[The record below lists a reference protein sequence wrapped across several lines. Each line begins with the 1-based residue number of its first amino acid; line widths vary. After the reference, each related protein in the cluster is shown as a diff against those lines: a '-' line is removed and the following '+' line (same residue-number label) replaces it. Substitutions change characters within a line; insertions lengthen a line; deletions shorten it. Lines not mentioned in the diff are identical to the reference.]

1 MNARRAGLGL
11 VIVAFCLP
19 LFVGLGKG
27 DLQTDEA
34 IYSFSVDR
42 MLESGDWLAPKAS
55 PYEDAPFLEKPPLK
69 FWIVALPIRLGLL
82 PHNEFGLRFWDAVMG
97 AIAFLYVYAIG
108 CRLAGP
114 VCGGVAVATLFVF
127 GPLLFEHGL
136 RGNNMEAPLLLCYCG
151 GMYHYLRAVSQ
162 SFAAPSFKGGGKAW
176 HVFAVVLYFV
186 LGFMTKFV
194 AALFLPLVL
203 GAATLLIPSYRRSVL
218 REWRAWLAAKVLGI
232 ALIVPWFAY
241 AYHRFGSRL
250 WEVMVKTHVYT
261 RMTSFLEPQ
270 HVQPWWYYWVNLYR
284 GFWFSDSA
292 WLVLAGLLLLVVQT
306 VRRRW
311 PDGLLLL
318 LWFALPMVVISFGTS
333 KLIHYTYPFVPPL
346 ALGAGYVTA
355 LAVMLVPPWLSR
367 QAKARGPLVIVAA
380 GATAIVVATLLSG
393 EMRVALGGLV
403 IRNSAVLRPALV
415 ALFAAVLAS
424 GWRAAP
430 RLAAP
435 LLVLA
440 LLPVSAYAET
450 LGRLNLDVAPIR
462 TARDCLLGAE
472 SAAGTSPA
480 GLYVDVPD
488 YLMGHPVYY
497 YLRQVRPW
505 TRAQSVGPV
514 RIARYLLDPSSP
526 RPVLISG
533 ERYQEFLH
541 GATDGVPVDYEKA
554 SAPIVT
560 FADNWLLLPGRFGA
574 CRPPK

>member
-1 MNARRAGLGL
+1 MNAQRVGLAL
-11 VIVAFCLP
+11 VVVAFCLP

-42 MLESGDWLAPKAS
+42 VLESGDWLAPKAS

-82 PHNEFGLRFWDAVMG
+82 PHNEFGLRFWDAVFG
-97 AIAFLYVYAIG
+97 AVAFLYVYLIG

-114 VCGGVAVATLFVF
+114 MCGVVAVATMFAF

-151 GMYHYLRAVSQ
+151 GMYHYLRAVSDTTPGV
-162 SFAAPSFKGGGKAW
+162 AR
-176 HVFAVVLYFV
+176 HVTAVALYFV

-203 GAATLLIPSYRRSVL
+203 GAATLLVARYRRRVL
-218 REWRAWLAAKVLGI
+218 GEWRTWLAATALCA
-232 ALIVPWFAY
+232 ALIMPWFVY
-241 AYHRFGSRL
+241 ANHRFGARL
-250 WEVMVKTHVYT
+250 WDVMVKTHVYT

-292 WLVLAGLLLLVVQT
+292 WLVLAGMALLAVQT

-311 PDGLLLL
+311 PDGVLLL
-318 LWFALPMVVISFGTS
+318 LWFAVPMVLISFGTS
-333 KLIHYTYPFVPPL
+333 KLIHYAYPFVPPL
-346 ALGAGYVTA
+346 ALGAGYVTT
-355 LAVMLVPPWLSR
+355 LAAMLVPAWLSR
-367 QAKARGPLVIVAA
+367 LTAARGPLVVIAA
-380 GATAIVVATLLSG
+380 AAAAIVWATLMSG
-393 EMRVALGGLV
+393 EMRIALGGLV
-403 IRNSAVLRPALV
+403 IRNAAVLRPALV

-424 GWRAAP
+424 GWRSAA
-430 RLAAP
+430 RVATP

-440 LLPVSAYAET
+440 LLPVSAYAQT
-450 LGRLNLDVAPIR
+450 LARLNLDVAPIR
-462 TARDCLLGAE
+462 TARDCLLAAE
-472 SAAGTSPA
+472 SAAGASAA

-514 RIARYLLDPSSP
+514 RIARYLVDPSAP
-526 RPVLISG
+526 RPILISRA
-533 ERYQEFLH
+533 RYQEFLD
-541 GATDGVPVDYEKA
+541 GATDGIAVDYAKA
-554 SAPIVT
+554 APAIET
-560 FADNWLLLPGRFGA
+560 FADNWLLLPGPYAA
-574 CRPPK
+574 CRPSS

>member
-69 FWIVALPIRLGLL
+69 FWMVALPIRLGLL
-82 PHNEFGLRFWDAVMG
+82 PHNEFGLRFWDAVLG

-114 VCGGVAVATLFVF
+114 ICGGVAVATLFAF

-151 GMYHYLRAVSQ
+151 GMYHYLRATSPP
-162 SFAAPSFKGGGKAW
+162 AEPGPPKLGEGGHAI
-176 HVFAVVLYFV
+176 AVALYFV

-203 GAATLLIPSYRRSVL
+203 GVATLLIPTYRRSVL
-218 REWRAWLAAKVLGI
+218 HEWRAWLASKVLGLV
-232 ALIVPWFAY
+232 LIVPWFAY
-241 AYHRFGSRL
+241 AYHRFGSLL
-250 WEVMVKTHVYT
+250 WDIMVKMHVYT

-270 HVQPWWYYWVNLYR
+270 HVQPWWYYWVNVYR

-292 WLVLAGLLLLVVQT
+292 WLVIAGFLVLAVQT

-311 PDGLLLL
+311 HDGLVLL
-318 LWFALPMVVISFGTS
+318 LWFGIPMIVISLGTS
-333 KLIHYTYPFVPPL
+333 KLIHYAYPFVPPL
-346 ALGAGYVTA
+346 ALGAGYLTA
-355 LAVMLVPPWLSR
+355 LAAMLVPAWLGR
-367 QAKARGPLVIVAA
+367 VAKARGPLMVIA
-380 GATAIVVATLLSG
+380 GLATAIVVATWLSG
-393 EMRVALGGLV
+393 EMRIALGSLV
-403 IRNSAVLRPALV
+403 IRNAALLRPALV
-415 ALFAAVLAS
+415 ALFAAILAT

-430 RLAAP
+430 RLSVP
-435 LLVLA
+435 VLVLA
-440 LLPVSAYAET
+440 LLPVSAYAAT
-450 LGRLNLDVAPIR
+450 LNRLNLDVAPIR
-462 TARDCLLGAE
+462 TARDCLLAAETASGA
-472 SAAGTSPA
+472 TPV

-505 TRAQSVGPV
+505 TRAQPVGPV
-514 RIARYLLDPSSP
+514 RIATYLLGPA
-526 RPVLISG
+526 RPILITG
-533 ERYQEFLH
+533 ERYREFLD
-541 GATDGVPVDYEKA
+541 GATDGVPVDYQKA
-554 SAPIVT
+554 AAPIVT

-574 CRPPK
+574 CRPPT

>member
-1 MNARRAGLGL
+1 MNARRAGLAL

-69 FWIVALPIRLGLL
+69 LWMVALPIRLGLL
-82 PHNEFGLRFWDAVMG
+82 PHDEFGLRFWDAVLG

-114 VCGGVAVATLFVF
+114 MCGGVAVATLFAF

-151 GMYHYLRAVSQ
+151 GMYHYLRAVSEKTGVARQ
-162 SFAAPSFKGGGKAW
+162 AI
-176 HVFAVVLYFV
+176 AVSLYFV

-203 GAATLLIPSYRRSVL
+203 GVATLLIPTYRRSVL
-218 REWRAWLAAKVLGI
+218 REWRAWLVAKVLGI

-241 AYHRFGSRL
+241 AYHRFGSLL
-250 WEVMVKTHVYT
+250 WDIMVKMHVYT
-261 RMTSFLEPQ
+261 RMTSYLEPQ
-270 HVQPWWYYWVNLYR
+270 HVQPWWYYWVNVYR

-292 WLVLAGLLLLVVQT
+292 WLVIAGFLLLALQT

-318 LWFALPMVVISFGTS
+318 LWFAIPMILISFGTS
-333 KLIHYTYPFVPPL
+333 KLIHYAYPFLPPL
-346 ALGAGYVTA
+346 ALAAGYLAA
-355 LAVMLVPPWLSR
+355 LAAMLVPAWLGR
-367 QAKARGPLVIVAA
+367 LAKARGPLVVIAA
-380 GATAIVVATLLSG
+380 VATAIVVATWLSG
-393 EMRVALGGLV
+393 EMRITLGGLV
-403 IRNSAVLRPALV
+403 IRNAEVVRPALV
-415 ALFAAVLAS
+415 ALFAAVLAT

-430 RLAAP
+430 KFAAP
-435 LLVLA
+435 VLVLA
-440 LLPVSAYAET
+440 LLPVSAYAAT
-450 LGRLNLDVAPIR
+450 LNRLNVDVAPIR
-462 TARDCLLGAE
+462 NARDCLLSVE
-472 SAAGTSPA
+472 SAAGAASV

-505 TRAQSVGPV
+505 TRGVSKGPV
-514 RIARYLLDPSSP
+514 RIAPFLVDPSAA
-526 RPVLISG
+526 RPILITG
-533 ERYQEFLH
+533 ERYREFLD
-541 GATDGVPVDYEKA
+541 GATDGVPVDYQKA
-554 SAPIVT
+554 AAPIVT

-574 CRPPK
+574 CRPPT

>member
-1 MNARRAGLGL
+1 MNARRAGLAL
-11 VIVAFCLP
+11 VLVAFCLP

-69 FWIVALPIRLGLL
+69 FWMVALPIRLGLL
-82 PHNEFGLRFWDAVMG
+82 PHNEFGLRFWDAVLG

-114 VCGGVAVATLFVF
+114 ICGGVAVATLFAF

-151 GMYHYLRAVSQ
+151 GMYHYLKATSPPAEPGPRKLGEGGHAIAVS
-162 SFAAPSFKGGGKAW
+162 F
-176 HVFAVVLYFV
+176 YFV

-203 GAATLLIPSYRRSVL
+203 GAATLLIPSYRWSVL

-241 AYHRFGSRL
+241 AYHRFGARL
-250 WEVMVKTHVYT
+250 WEVMVKMHVYT
-261 RMTSFLEPQ
+261 RMTSYLEPQ
-270 HVQPWWYYWVNLYR
+270 HVQPWWYYWVNVYR

-292 WLVLAGLLLLVVQT
+292 WLVIAGFLLLAVQT

-318 LWFALPMVVISFGTS
+318 LWFAIPMIVISLGTS
-333 KLIHYTYPFVPPL
+333 KLIHYAYPFVPPL
-346 ALGAGYVTA
+346 ALGAGYLTA
-355 LAVMLVPPWLSR
+355 LAAMLVPAWLGR
-367 QAKARGPLVIVAA
+367 VAKARGPLMVIA
-380 GATAIVVATLLSG
+380 GLATAIVVATWLSG
-393 EMRVALGGLV
+393 EMRIALGGLV
-403 IRNSAVLRPALV
+403 IRNAALLRPALV
-415 ALFAAVLAS
+415 ALFAAMLAT

-435 LLVLA
+435 VLVLA
-440 LLPVSAYAET
+440 LLPVSAYAAT
-450 LGRLNLDVAPIR
+450 LNRLNLDVAPIR
-462 TARDCLLGAE
+462 TARDCLLAAETASGA
-472 SAAGTSPA
+472 TPV

-505 TRAQSVGPV
+505 TRAQPVGAV
-514 RIARYLLDPSSP
+514 RIAPYLLGSP
-526 RPVLISG
+526 RPILITG
-533 ERYQEFLH
+533 ERYREFLD
-541 GATDGVPVDYEKA
+541 GATDGVPVDYQKA
-554 SAPIVT
+554 AVPIVT

-574 CRPPK
+574 CRPPT